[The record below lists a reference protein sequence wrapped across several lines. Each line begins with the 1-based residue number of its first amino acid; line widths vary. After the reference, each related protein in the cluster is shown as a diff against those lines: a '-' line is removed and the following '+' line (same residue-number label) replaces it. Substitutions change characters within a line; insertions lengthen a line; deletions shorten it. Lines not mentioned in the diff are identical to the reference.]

1 MLIDKDFMYERL
13 DNLWQDPSV
22 SSYPTKNNRYALFSD
37 IHLGDGKGADDFI
50 RNKNAMVTALEHY
63 YQTGY
68 SIILLGD
75 IEELWQFDL
84 KDIVQEY
91 NQDIYMRI
99 RVFGEERLK
108 RVFGNHDREWG
119 GFLDP
124 IYVIPAPQIFAPEA
138 IKLLDGHGND
148 RFLLVHGHQGS
159 LDADKFTWF
168 SRFWARMYA
177 GVEPILRY
185 TGVTRSPSA
194 TKSQITKDYERTLY
208 AWAKLNKVILICG
221 HSHRAIFASQSYG
234 ERIQGEINELQVQAQ
249 KPRLKPEQKRM
260 YLSKID
266 QLQRELEDEKEKGRL
281 IEPVELEQRPLPC
294 YFNTGCGLYSDGLT
308 AIEIDDDVIRLV
320 KWNKYQRN
328 ITPREVFNE
337 GKISKFVDD
346 IIQSV

>member
-1 MLIDKDFMYERL
+1 MAIDKDFMYERL
-13 DNLWQDPSV
+13 DTLWQDLSV
-22 SSYPTKNNRYALFSD
+22 SSYPTRQNRYALFSD

-50 RNKNAMVTALEHY
+50 RNKKAMMTALEHY

-68 SIILLGD
+68 TIILLGD

-84 KDIVQEY
+84 QDIIQEY
-91 NQDIYMRI
+91 NQDIYLRLQA
-99 RVFGEERLK
+99 FGEMRLK

-124 IYVIPAPQIFAPEA
+124 IHIPSAPQTFAPEA
-138 IKLLDGHGND
+138 IKLLDGHGQE

-159 LDADKFTWF
+159 LESDKFTWF
-168 SRFWARMYA
+168 SRFWARMYS
-177 GVEPILRY
+177 GVEPILKY
-185 TGVTRSPSA
+185 TGVFRSPSA
-194 TKSQITKDYERTLY
+194 TKSQIAKDYERALY

-234 ERIQGEINELQVQAQ
+234 EKIQDKLNELQVNAG
-249 KPRLKPEQKRM
+249 KPRVKLEQKRK

-266 QLQRELEDEKEKGRL
+266 QLQRELEDEREKGRL
-281 IEPVELEQRPLPC
+281 IEPVEPERKPLPC

-308 AIEIDDDVIRLV
+308 AIEIDDDDIRLV

-328 ITPREVFNE
+328 VTPREVFNE
-337 GKISKFVDD
+337 GKISEFVDE
-346 IIQSV
+346 ITL